1 MSTKPTAGKRVL
13 SAILAAVLL
22 THGYFLI
29 RYKALSPCE
38 AAARKMVID
47 MVTEGEGGK
56 GTRAEAM
63 GAAFAAKYVGLPV
76 ARMQMNMESV
86 PSCYAIALGL
96 KSQKDQG

>member
-1 MSTKPTAGKRVL
+1 MSTKPSPGKRVI

-38 AAARKMVID
+38 AAARKMVLD
-47 MVTEGEGGK
+47 VVQEHSGK
-56 GTRAEAM
+56 NGTAGQAM
-63 GAAFAAKYVGLPV
+63 GSAFAAKYVGLPV
-76 ARMQMNMESV
+76 ARLKMSMESV

-96 KSQKDQG
+96 KDHNDQG